1 MLINSWKLRFLTK
14 VHRLLYYIHSTKPEV
29 DNDTKHREK
38 AKRDKSTQTEETGE
52 AEEIEDE
59 PTALLSEGHFK
70 EAEKL
75 GAKKSREEY
84 QMDRIQNAIEDVVR
98 YLAKA
103 MLEQFSNTPK
113 TPMMPDRH
121 IPGESNN
128 YYVMMTLWYVWKY
141 FNQHFEKLGKDYKFD
156 WQDDPAKRRNRSYL
170 PFLLE
175 SHRLPSKNWTFA
187 APDRDK
193 VKLLQWYH
201 YGSLL
206 KLCQAKVLDDSWLK
220 LDPGLDNDRITRLAN
235 AAKIVSSGKL
245 SSRVPYVAEDEIFDR
260 LSFLSDELYLENLK
274 PNEVS
279 NVTSLSMKR
288 VKQRDFTRT
297 LNPGWVPRDVEESTS
312 GPWEIHALC
321 HHSRLV
327 VLTKEEKGKQGWRT
341 REHTHTEATDFR
353 ERISNFLNAEGTL
366 IPCWERAHAK
376 YRRGWLRSE
385 ATSVVGTTLLIILHD
400 MMELADDHEKS
411 RMKTSVD
418 DIMEKS
424 MIDLPGTHTPAIEQS
439 LAKLARTSQVQ
450 RQDQKKLLLEVLHMG
465 GIMKDQLDA
474 FDRFTNESGLQPP
487 IAWKSF
493 RPPLTYHPPSF
504 FNSLEDRPE
513 MYKYAVLGD
522 MCMPLSL
529 PGGIDGVID
538 RPEDLLRNR
547 KDFGKKDLYAI
558 VDEDST
564 KQLIS
569 IFDIKAD
576 KKAENEQGFSWVT
589 KEYRYNDGKEC
600 KEQELRETL
609 IKDSKERLV
618 WALYDNVSRPCC
630 VRADIKRNMLTLPTA
645 GRSRSAAS
653 TSVRRCPNSLQVVDL
668 ADEPT

>member
-1 MLINSWKLRFLTK
+1 MLIDSWKLRFLTK
-14 VHRLLYYIHSTKPEV
+14 VHRLLYYIHSTKPKV
-29 DNDTKHREK
+29 DTDTKEIEK
-38 AKRDKSTQTEETGE
+38 TKKDKSTQ
-52 AEEIEDE
+52 AEEKDKAREIENE
-59 PTALLSEGHFK
+59 PTAPADEGQSK
-70 EAEKL
+70 EADQP
-75 GAKKSREEY
+75 GKKQSREEY
-84 QMDRIQNAIEDVVR
+84 QMGRIQKAIEDVIR

-128 YYVMMTLWYVWKY
+128 YYVMMTFWYVWQY
-141 FNQHFEKLGKDYKFD
+141 FKQHFGENYKFD
-156 WQDDPAKRRNRSYL
+156 WQDDRAKRRNISYP

-187 APDRDK
+187 AQDRDK

-206 KLCQAKVLDDSWLK
+206 KLCKAKVLHNSWLR
-220 LDPGLDNDRITRLAN
+220 LEPGLDDDRIIRLAN
-235 AAKIVSSGKL
+235 AAKMVSSGKL

-260 LSFLSDELYLENLK
+260 LSFLSDELCLEDLE

-279 NVTSLSMKR
+279 TVTSLSMKR

-297 LNPGWVPRDVEESTS
+297 LNPGWVPPDVEESTS

-327 VLTKEEKGKQGWRT
+327 VLTKEEKEKQDWRT

-385 ATSVVGTTLLIILHD
+385 ATSVVGTTLLVILHD
-400 MMELADDHEKS
+400 MMELADREKS
-411 RMKTSVD
+411 GMKTSD
-418 DIMEKS
+418 DNILELS
-424 MIDLPGTHTPAIEQS
+424 MADLAGTSTPAIGQS
-439 LAKLARTSQVQ
+439 LAKLARTSQAQ
-450 RQDQKKLLLEVLHMG
+450 REDQKKLLLEVLHMG

-504 FNSLEDRPE
+504 FDSLEDRPE
-513 MYKYAVLGD
+513 LYKHAVLGD
-522 MCMPLSL
+522 ICVPLSL
-529 PGGIDGVID
+529 PGGIGGVID
-538 RPEDLLRNR
+538 LPDELFRNR
-547 KDFGKKDLYAI
+547 KDFGKKDLYEI
-558 VDEDST
+558 VNEDST
-564 KQLIS
+564 KELIS
-569 IFDIKAD
+569 IFDIKAS
-576 KKAENEQGFSWVT
+576 KKAQDEQGFSWT
-589 KEYRYNDGKEC
+589 IKEYRYNDWNEC
-600 KEQELRETL
+600 KEEELREKK

-618 WALYDNVSRPCC
+618 WALYDNVSRPFG
-630 VRADIKRNMLTLPTA
+630 VRAVFRWSMLTLSTA
-645 GRSRSAAS
+645 GRPRSATS
-653 TSVRRCPNSLQVVDL
+653 TSVRFPH
-668 ADEPT
+668 

>member
-1 MLINSWKLRFLTK
+1 
-14 VHRLLYYIHSTKPEV
+14 LYYIHRTKPEV
-29 DNDTKHREK
+29 DTNTKEREK
-38 AKRDKSTQTEETGE
+38 AERDKSTQTEEKGK
-52 AEEIEDE
+52 AKEIEDE
-59 PTALLSEGHFK
+59 PTAPSNEGHFRG
-70 EAEKL
+70 AEQL
-75 GAKKSREEY
+75 PVGAKKSREEY
-84 QMDRIQNAIEDVVR
+84 QMDRIQKAIEDVVR

-128 YYVMMTLWYVWKY
+128 YYVMMTFWYVWKY
-141 FNQHFEKLGKDYKFD
+141 FKQHFEKLGKDYTFD
-156 WQDDPAKRRNRSYL
+156 WQDDHAKRRTRNHL

-206 KLCQAKVLDDSWLK
+206 KLCQAKVLDDSWLR
-220 LDPGLDNDRITRLAN
+220 LDPGLDNDRIIRLAN
-235 AAKIVSSGKL
+235 AAKMVSSGKL

-260 LSFLSDELYLENLK
+260 LSFLSDELCLENLE

-327 VLTKEEKGKQGWRT
+327 VLTKEEKGKQDWRT

-400 MMELADDHEKS
+400 VMELADREKS

-418 DIMEKS
+418 EMEMS
-424 MIDLPGTHTPAIEQS
+424 IIDLAGTQTPAIEQS
-439 LAKLARTSQVQ
+439 LAKLARNSQVQ

-465 GIMKDQLDA
+465 GIMKEQLDA

-513 MYKYAVLGD
+513 LYKYAVLGD

-529 PGGIDGVID
+529 PGGIGGVID
-538 RPEDLLRNR
+538 RPEELLRNR
-547 KDFGKKDLYAI
+547 KDFGKKDLYKV

-576 KKAENEQGFSWVT
+576 KKAENEQGFSWVI
-589 KEYRYNDGKEC
+589 KEYRYNDWKEC
-600 KEQELRETL
+600 KEQERRKDLVQ
-609 IKDSKERLV
+609 DSKERLV
-618 WALYDNVSRPCC
+618 WALYDNVSRLYC
-630 VRADIKRNMLTLPTA
+630 VRADIKPKLLTLPTA

-653 TSVRRCPNSLQVVDL
+653 TSVRKCPHLL
-668 ADEPT
+668 EL